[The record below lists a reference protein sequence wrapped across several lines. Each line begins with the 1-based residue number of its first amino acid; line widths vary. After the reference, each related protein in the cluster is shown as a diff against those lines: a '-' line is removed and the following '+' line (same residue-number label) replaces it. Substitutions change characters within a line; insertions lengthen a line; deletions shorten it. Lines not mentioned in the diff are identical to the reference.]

1 MSKKMNLSNYDGKI
15 VKLTLTDGLVYE
27 GPCMYHSAEYCEV
40 EYGRSEEVLQI
51 DDWLFFKSQ
60 IAQVECIEEKSE
72 YIWQNRT
79 EHLMRLAPS
88 PFQMIENGKKTIELR
103 LLDEKRRRIKKGDI
117 IRFENTKDQDAVLRA
132 RVEELLVFDSFREL
146 YENLP
151 LLECGY
157 TAETIHDASPDDM
170 NQYYSIEEQNQYG
183 VVGIRIS
190 LV

>member
-15 VKLTLTDGLVYE
+15 VKLTLTDRLVYE
-27 GPCMYHSAEYCEV
+27 GPCMYHSAEYCEA
-40 EYGRSEEVLQI
+40 EYGRNEEALQI

-60 IAQVECIEEKSE
+60 IAQVEYIEEKSE

-79 EHLMRLAPS
+79 EHLMRLTPS
-88 PFQMIENGKKTIELR
+88 PFQMIENGTKTIELR
-103 LLDEKRRRIKKGDI
+103 LLDEKRRRIK
-117 IRFENTKDQDAVLRA
+117 DAVLRA
-132 RVEELLVFDSFREL
+132 KVEELLVFDSFREL

-151 LLECGY
+151 LLVCGY